1 MLQLPFAIDCARP
14 FLVVSFHEPQRM
26 LSWTVT
32 RPGTCSAR
40 RVAWLE
46 VRNKDLPADVDAD
59 ALIASKASARG
70 LDGIPLL
77 VTSRDIR
84 RHHVAQATVEDVT
97 ATCVATVGLSNGE
110 RVGRRASTPVP
121 LGGTINILIH
131 VNQPMT
137 EGAYLETLSIV
148 AQARTVAVIEADVER
163 DGAPITGTGTDC
175 IVVAAPSGRPH
186 ARYAGL
192 HTAIGEAIGKST
204 CEAMRAG
211 IETWKEDF
219 FRPGSSE

>member
-1 MLQLPFAIDCARP
+1 MLQLPFVIECAPP
-14 FLVVSFHEPQRM
+14 FLVVSFPERQRM

-32 RPGTCSAR
+32 RPGACSAKQ
-40 RVAWLE
+40 VAWLE
-46 VRNKDLPADVDAD
+46 VRNKDLPAKVDAD

-70 LDGIPLL
+70 LGGVPLL

-121 LGGTINILIH
+121 VAGTINLLVH
-131 VNQPMT
+131 VSRPMT
-137 EGAYLETLSIV
+137 EGAFLETLSIV
-148 AQARTVAVIEADVER
+148 AQARTVTVIEADIAR
-163 DGAPITGTGTDC
+163 DGASITGTGTDC
-175 IVVAAPSGRPH
+175 IVVAAPCGEPG

-192 HTAIGEAIGKST
+192 HTAIGEAVGKST

-219 FRPGSSE
+219 FRSGRSE

>member
-1 MLQLPFAIDCARP
+1 MLQLPFVIECAPP
-14 FLVVSFHEPQRM
+14 FLVVSFPEQQRM

-32 RPGTCSAR
+32 RPGICSAQQ
-40 RVAWLE
+40 VAWLE
-46 VRNKDLPADVDAD
+46 VRDRDLPADVDAD

-84 RHHVAQATVEDVT
+84 RHHVAQATVEDIM

-110 RVGRRASTPVP
+110 RVGRRASTPVSVA
-121 LGGTINILIH
+121 GTINLLIH
-131 VNQPMT
+131 VSQPMT
-137 EGAYLETLSIV
+137 EGAFLETLSIA

-163 DGAPITGTGTDC
+163 DGALITGTGTDC
-175 IVVAAPSGRPH
+175 IVVAAPCGEPS

-192 HTAIGEAIGKST
+192 HTAIGEAVGKST
-204 CEAMRAG
+204 CEAMLAG
-211 IETWKEDF
+211 IECWKEDL
-219 FRPGSSE
+219 RRSGSSE